1 MKDGKRRTNPSGYIL
16 FSSEMRAVIKA
27 KHPEYSFGELS
38 RIVGTEWRNLE
49 AVKKAEYEERAA
61 KQAELQERE
70 RNTASPR
77 TSTPSNA
84 IMGVVPPPTPMGLL
98 HQLPQ
103 AAEPLRCSGKQGT
116 TRNFDADGGHSAHH
130 AYVLRW
136 RPFGPSCLLIMPT
149 YINTRPNKSVSGHR
163 SNLNGGRGR
172 RCHILHANKRSMN
185 IYPSPCPPIMPASSD
200 GLTLHVPSALPSII
214 SPCFS
219 QQLIPRL
226 GGRVMGHSVGGVAHP
241 SGAGSGYPQPPP
253 PPPYP
258 APQTSQTGQTGSLMA
273 PSVPMFVTVP
283 PRPQRLLHSEAYV
296 RYIESLNKDGR
307 SVSRWQH
314 TFTARR
320 EDVPLS
326 REQEARLPVH
336 WLPSKGAHSCMAQ
349 ALWRLRDIMLRDA
362 LNIQQSCPDP

>member
-103 AAEPLRCSGKQGT
+103 AA
-116 TRNFDADGGHSAHH
+116 
-130 AYVLRW
+130 
-136 RPFGPSCLLIMPT
+136 
-149 YINTRPNKSVSGHR
+149 
-163 SNLNGGRGR
+163 
-172 RCHILHANKRSMN
+172 
-185 IYPSPCPPIMPASSD
+185 
-200 GLTLHVPSALPSII
+200 
-214 SPCFS
+214 
-219 QQLIPRL
+219 